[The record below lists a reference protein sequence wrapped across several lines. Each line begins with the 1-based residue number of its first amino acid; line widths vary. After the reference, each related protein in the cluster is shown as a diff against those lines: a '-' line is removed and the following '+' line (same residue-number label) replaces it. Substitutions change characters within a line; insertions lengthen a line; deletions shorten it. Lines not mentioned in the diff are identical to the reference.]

1 MKKLVYLIVVG
12 LLCWSGMLAQKLVQI
27 SGHGFGT
34 FNEITLKRYSPEIL
48 GYASLETKTLN
59 EDGLFSFQ
67 IPFLGDNLFELN
79 FDEKEMVHLSIPRAG
94 NVTVSRVKNTVAIE
108 GSPNSVKMQEFVRR
122 NGELQA
128 KHFGELKVQMDDA
141 MKVGDKER
149 IDALQQQGAVALQNF
164 LGEFRELIVNMG
176 TDSAGFYALQYTD
189 FNKER
194 VFVEERLKAFKKESP
209 GTVPTRAL
217 GKMVNQAR
225 STEIGEIPPDFKVID
240 RTGHE
245 VILSQFKGKV
255 VLIDFW
261 AHWCRPCRVEHP
273 KIAAVLKKY
282 RNLGFHVLS
291 ITQDVDKV
299 QWEKAI
305 AKDGIEDFQHV
316 FDNGNK
322 INDLYSVS
330 SLPQNVLLDR
340 AGKIIAKNVKAEA
353 LEQILENFR

>member
-1 MKKLVYLIVVG
+1 MKKLVYLIVTG
-12 LLCWSGMLAQKLVQI
+12 LLCCSGMLAQKLVQI
-27 SGHGFGT
+27 KGNGFGT
-34 FNEITLKRYSPEIL
+34 FGEVTLKQYSPEIL
-48 GYASLETKTLN
+48 GYESLETKTLN
-59 EDGLFSFQ
+59 EDGRFSFQ

-94 NVTVSRVKNTVAIE
+94 NITASRVKNSISIE
-108 GSPNSVKMQEFVRR
+108 GSPNSVEMQEFARR
-122 NGELQA
+122 NGALQA
-128 KHFGELKVQMDDA
+128 KHFGELKAAMDKA
-141 MKVGDKER
+141 MKAGDKER
-149 IDALQQQGAVALQNF
+149 IDALQQQAAVALQSF
-164 LGEFRELIVNMG
+164 LVEFRELIVNMG

-217 GKMVNQAR
+217 EKLVNQAK
-225 STEIGEIPPDFKVID
+225 STEIGEIPPDFKVSD
-240 RTGHE
+240 RAGHE
-245 VILSQFKGKV
+245 VTLSQFKGKV
-255 VLIDFW
+255 LLIDFW

-273 KIAAVLKKY
+273 KIASILKKY
-282 RNLGFHVLS
+282 RNMGFHVLS

-316 FDNGNK
+316 FDSGNR

-330 SLPQNVLLDR
+330 SLPQNVLLNR

-353 LEQILENFR
+353 LEQILENLR